1 MKKVLTFCSVLMMVM
16 VNASDNKSEPTVQPE
31 SNNVNPD
38 MQLIEPEVLPVEVD
52 KIKKQRIEKSVREKK
67 YAESVLKNQKS
78 VSKHQNDVIESISE
92 KNQKKDVLRRWS
104 LDARSKISVATVKGA
119 NGEKAIKLPSAPTSN

>member
-16 VNASDNKSEPTVQPE
+16 VNASDNKSEPIVEPE

-78 VSKHQNDVIESISE
+78 ITKYQNDVVESILE
-92 KNQKKDVLRRWS
+92 KNQKKDVLSRWS
-104 LDARSKISVATVKGA
+104 LDARSKIPVITVKSV
-119 NGEKAIKLPSAPTSN
+119 NGEKAIKLPSALESN

>member
-16 VNASDNKSEPTVQPE
+16 VNASDNKSEPIVEPE

-78 VSKHQNDVIESISE
+78 VSKHQNDVIESILE
-92 KNQKKDVLRRWS
+92 KNKKKDAAMKKEL
-104 LDARSKISVATVKGA
+104 A
-119 NGEKAIKLPSAPTSN
+119 AIKDNMNDLKKLLSNKDNAGFSFSFFVG

>member
-1 MKKVLTFCSVLMMVM
+1 MKKVLTFCSVLMMVI
-16 VNASDNKSEPTVQPE
+16 VNASDNKSEPTVEPE

-38 MQLIEPEVLPVEVD
+38 MQLIEPEVLPIEVD

-78 VSKHQNDVIESISE
+78 VSKYQNDVVESISE
-92 KNQKKDVLRRWS
+92 RNQKEDVLKRWS
-104 LDARSKISVATVKGA
+104 LDARSKISVATVKGS

>member
-1 MKKVLTFCSVLMMVM
+1 MKKVLTLCSVLMMVAI
-16 VNASDNKSEPTVQPE
+16 NASDNKSEPTAEPKN
-31 SNNVNPD
+31 NNVNPD
-38 MQLIEPEVLPVEVD
+38 MQLIESEVLPIEVD
-52 KIKKQRIEKSVREKK
+52 KIRKQRIEKSVREKK
-67 YAESVLKNQKS
+67 YVESVLKNQKS
-78 VSKHQNDVIESISE
+78 VSKYQNDVVESISG

>member
-1 MKKVLTFCSVLMMVM
+1 MKKVLTFCSVFMMVII
-16 VNASDNKSEPTVQPE
+16 NASDNKSEPTVEPE

-38 MQLIEPEVLPVEVD
+38 MQLTTPELLPVEVD

-67 YAESVLKNQKS
+67 YAESVLKNRKS
-78 VSKHQNDVIESISE
+78 VSKYQNDVVESISE
-92 KNQKKDVLRRWS
+92 RNQKEDVLKRWS